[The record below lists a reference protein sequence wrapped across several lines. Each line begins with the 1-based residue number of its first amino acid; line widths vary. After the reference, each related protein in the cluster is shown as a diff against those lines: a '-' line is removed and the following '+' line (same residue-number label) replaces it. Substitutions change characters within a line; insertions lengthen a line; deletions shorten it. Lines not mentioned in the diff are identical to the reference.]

1 MKKQQPNIY
10 EAVYWWILGTLRPIR
25 SNALVPMYCKFQSVG
40 GTSFTSDLIIVHKKK
55 HASFSWHHP
64 TFIIP
69 EFISSFKLKQEE
81 KNSYIYADYSSTL
94 RILYQFCFH
103 LLWRKKYW
111 FVWSSY
117 ILINSTRWVF
127 ENEAF
132 AHEWVKVIKLQVT
145 F

>member
-64 TFIIP
+64 AFIIS

-81 KNSYIYADYSSTL
+81 K
-94 RILYQFCFH
+94 
-103 LLWRKKYW
+103 
-111 FVWSSY
+111 
-117 ILINSTRWVF
+117 ILISMQIIHIAYLFFISFAFIYYSERNTSFCDHYTFWSIQQDWFSRMRYVLM
-127 ENEAF
+127 NE
-132 AHEWVKVIKLQVT
+132 
-145 F
+145 